1 MYQAVIETNPTQA
14 ARTKKTKNKPKNTPD
29 SENSASVRGQESK
42 FPPPHPPARACVCVG
57 RRMKMDLIVCY
68 CDLIEWFVAQLSTGG
83 APRE

>member
-1 MYQAVIETNPTQA
+1 MYQAVIETNPTHA
-14 ARTKKTKNKPKNTPD
+14 GRTKKTKNTPD
-29 SENSASVRGQESK
+29 SENSASFRGQESK
-42 FPPPHPPARACVCVG
+42 FPNMRARARVLVCVG